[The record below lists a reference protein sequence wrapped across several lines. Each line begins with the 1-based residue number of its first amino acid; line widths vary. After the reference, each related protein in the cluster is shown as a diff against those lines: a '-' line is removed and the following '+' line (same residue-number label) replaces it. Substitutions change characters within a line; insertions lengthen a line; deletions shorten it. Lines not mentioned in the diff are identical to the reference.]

1 VVLTLVPLLWSLTT
15 VVGTVDD
22 GAPPT
27 LVDPAAATSSSVQ
40 AFADDV
46 AAAVRARAAQEG
58 LAGGL
63 RVVLEQVRGLDAKK
77 TRAAL
82 LPRLKKAL
90 AGGPLV
96 TVETAP
102 LTATLAISAE
112 RGQLWAVVV
121 IDGPASAASSTVVVR
136 RALDRELEVALG
148 TVARVFPGRLSLQRV
163 GPLPTTAGARPCPTL
178 DAALIDVEVDGVDE
192 LAVLTVCGVSVFA
205 VDESGISLVAGP
217 FALPARRWP
226 RVALGW
232 LVPVAVTDAGP
243 RLWLATSAG
252 HGLLLDVTTGKLS
265 DAPAERVPL
274 RGVTSKEGPW
284 SLRWRLG
291 SPVLSL
297 PLVTPGGVDIVVQGL
312 PTRVRDLARVPGS
325 EAFVVVSEDGAL
337 LARHES
343 GGGAL
348 APDRVG
354 DRVLVVDLDGDS
366 EIEVLTTTSASPG
379 EPDQL
384 VVRRLDPSH
393 DGSRVVLRSSLGGG
407 SVAAVSAGRL
417 DDDRRVDVIVVEES
431 ADGAAQVWRLE
442 HSP

>member
-1 VVLTLVPLLWSLTT
+1 MLTLAPLLWSLTT
-15 VVGTVDD
+15 VVGAVDD
-22 GAPPT
+22 AAPST
-27 LVDPAAATSSSVQ
+27 RIDPPAATSSSVQ
-40 AFADDV
+40 GFADDV
-46 AAAVRARAAQEG
+46 AAAVRARATNEG

-63 RVVLEQVRGLDAKK
+63 RLVLDQVRGLDATK

-96 TVETAP
+96 VVESGP
-102 LTATLAISAE
+102 LTAAIALSAE
-112 RGQLWAVVV
+112 GGQLWAVVV
-121 IDGPASAASSTVVVR
+121 IEGPASVSPSTVVVR

-148 TVARVFPGRLSLQRV
+148 TVARILPGRFSLQRV
-163 GPLPTTAGARPCPTL
+163 GSLPTTPEARPCPTL
-178 DAALIDVEVDGVDE
+178 DAALIDVEADAVEE
-192 LAVLTVCGVSVFA
+192 LAVLTVCGVSVYA
-205 VDESGISLVAGP
+205 VDESGISLVLGP

-232 LVPVAVTDAGP
+232 LAPVATTDEGA

-252 HGLLLDVTTGKLS
+252 HGLVLDLTTGKLL

-274 RGVTSKEGPW
+274 RGLMSKEGPW

-297 PLVTPGGVDIVVQGL
+297 PLVTPGGVDIVVPGL
-312 PTRVRDLARVPGS
+312 PARVRDLARVPGT
-325 EAFVVVSEDGAL
+325 EAFVAVREDGAL
-337 LARHES
+337 IARHDG

-354 DRVLVVDLDGDS
+354 DRVLVVDLDGDGG
-366 EIEVLTTTSASPG
+366 IEVLTTTSASPG

-384 VVRRLDPSH
+384 VVRRLEPTY

-407 SVAAVSAGRL
+407 SVAALSAGRL
-417 DDDRRVDVIVVEES
+417 DDDRRVDVVVVEES